1 MSVEKIGV
9 AGAPGEENHLPLPQV
24 PVSRRLGMDLP
35 HRAHGN
41 GGENPGG
48 LPQLLQHVLEG
59 QAVDDGGQHAHLVGP
74 GPLHPA
80 APVLDPPPEVAA
92 AHHQAHLDPVADTV
106 LHHLAYLPGKGEIN
120 APARRAGQSL
130 AADLQQNALIRWFL
144 HRYLP
149 CPPQGERV
157 CFLTAPARGT
167 ERHSVVAILL

>member
-1 MSVEKIGV
+1 
-9 AGAPGEENHLPLPQV
+9 
-24 PVSRRLGMDLP
+24 MDLP

-80 APVLDPPPEVAA
+80 APVFDPPPEVAA
-92 AHHQAHLDPVADTV
+92 AHHQ
-106 LHHLAYLPGKGEIN
+106 AYLPGKGEIN